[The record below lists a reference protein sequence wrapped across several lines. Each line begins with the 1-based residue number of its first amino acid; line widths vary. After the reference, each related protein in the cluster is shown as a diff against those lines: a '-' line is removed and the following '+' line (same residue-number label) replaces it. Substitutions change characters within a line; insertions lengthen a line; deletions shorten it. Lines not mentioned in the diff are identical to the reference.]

1 MLVREPLLRLSGLG
15 KRYPGVIA
23 LAGVDLEVAPG
34 EIHALVGEN
43 GAGKSTVVRCL
54 SGMDQPD
61 EGEMTFDGVPHA
73 PAGPADALRAG
84 IRVVH
89 QELALLPELSVAEN
103 LFFEH
108 LPRRFGLV
116 DKKKIR
122 QDAVELLA
130 RVGLSVDPRTP
141 VGRLG
146 LAARQ
151 LVEIARALAAD
162 SRLLVL
168 DEPTAALTGA
178 ESDRLLAI
186 LRELAAAG
194 TAIVFISHHLA
205 EVLAI
210 ADRITVLR
218 NGKSVASQLAAG
230 TGAADLVRLMVGRDL
245 DQEFPAREDAARAP
259 GAELLRAESLRVHGG
274 TGELDLVVHAGE
286 VVGLAGLVG
295 SGRTEAVRA
304 LYGADRRAGGR
315 VLVCGKP
322 IPNGRPVRSVHNGLG
337 MLAEDRKDQ
346 GLLLDMTVAA
356 NTSLAALPLVSHW
369 GLRNRKLEDEVAA
382 TLIGRLGVR
391 TSGVRQA
398 VRALSGG
405 NQQKVLLGRWL
416 LADPGVLIVDE
427 PTRGV
432 DVGARYEIHR
442 LLLELADGGKGVL
455 VVSSDLPE
463 LMGICDRILVLS
475 RGRLAGELTR
485 AEFDAE
491 KILALAYSGYLTT
504 TDEEDG
510 PSR

>member
-1 MLVREPLLRLSGLG
+1 MLEGEPLLRLSGLG

-23 LAGVDLEVAPG
+23 LAGVDLDVAPG

-54 SGMDQPD
+54 SGMETPD
-61 EGEMTFDGVPHA
+61 GGEMTFDGAPHH
-73 PAGPADALRAG
+73 PASPAAALRAG

-116 DKKKIR
+116 DKRKIR
-122 QDAVELLA
+122 QDAVTALA
-130 RVGLSVDPRTP
+130 RVGLRVDPRTP

-178 ESDRLLAI
+178 ESARLLGI

-218 NGKSVASQLAAG
+218 NGKSVATRAA
-230 TGAADLVRLMVGRDL
+230 TGVGATELVRLMVGRDL
-245 DQEFPAREDAARAP
+245 AEEYPPRPATARAP
-259 GAELLRAESLRVHGG
+259 GAELLRAEALRVHGG
-274 TGELDLVVHAGE
+274 AGELDFAVHAGE

-322 IPNGRPVRSVHNGLG
+322 IPNGRPTRSVHNGLG
-337 MLAEDRKDQ
+337 LLAEDRKDQ
-346 GLLLDMTVAA
+346 GLLLDMTVSA
-356 NTSLAALPLVSHW
+356 NTSLAALPLVAHW
-369 GLRNRKLEDEVAA
+369 GLRSGKLEDQVAG
-382 TLIGRLGVR
+382 TLVDRLGVR

-442 LLLELADGGKGVL
+442 LLLELAEGGKGLL

-463 LMGICDRILVLS
+463 LIGLCDRILVLS

-485 AEFDAE
+485 AEFDQE
-491 KILALAYSGYLTT
+491 KILAMAYSGYLTS

-510 PSR
+510 PS

>member
-1 MLVREPLLRLSGLG
+1 MLEGEPLLRLSGLG

-23 LAGVDLEVAPG
+23 LAGVDLDVAPG

-54 SGMDQPD
+54 SGMETPD
-61 EGEMTFDGVPHA
+61 SGEMTFDGAPHR
-73 PAGPADALRAG
+73 PASPAAALRAG

-89 QELALLPELSVAEN
+89 QELELLPELSVAEN
-103 LFFEH
+103 LYFEH

-116 DKKKIR
+116 DKRKIR
-122 QDAVELLA
+122 QDAVTALA
-130 RVGLSVDPRTP
+130 RVGLRVDPRTP

-178 ESDRLLAI
+178 ESARLQGI
-186 LRELAAAG
+186 LRELAAEG

-218 NGKSVASQLAAG
+218 NGKSVATRAAAG
-230 TGAADLVRLMVGRDL
+230 VGATELVRLMVGRDL
-245 DQEFPAREDAARAP
+245 AEEYPPRPATARAP
-259 GAELLRAESLRVHGG
+259 GAELLRAEALRVHGG
-274 TGELDLVVHAGE
+274 AGELDFAVHAGE

-322 IPNGRPVRSVHNGLG
+322 IPNGRPTKSVHNGLG

-356 NTSLAALPLVSHW
+356 NTSLAALPMVAHW
-369 GLRNRKLEDEVAA
+369 GLRSGKLEDQVAG
-382 TLIGRLGVR
+382 TLVDRLGVR

-442 LLLELADGGKGVL
+442 LLLELAEGGKGLL

-463 LMGICDRILVLS
+463 LIGLCDRILVLS
-475 RGRLAGELTR
+475 RGRIAGELTR
-485 AEFDAE
+485 AEFDRE
-491 KILALAYSGYLTT
+491 KILALAYSGYLTS

-510 PSR
+510 PS